1 MELLRRINNLVTRH
15 VPVKTGRA
23 GSPRPIASISFD
35 DFPKSAWTV
44 AGPILAD
51 FGVKATYYTAGTFCG
66 RTVEGMEFYDEAD
79 LEALAAAGHEIAC
92 HGFGHQPTTKLDSK
106 ALLADTLRN
115 RAFLEKFLGGRPPAS
130 YAFPYGAAS
139 PRTKN
144 FFADRFTNARGV
156 HPGVNDGAMDLA
168 LLRAV
173 SMESRCWDADW
184 IERAISRAKAQNG
197 WLAFYTHDVS
207 DSPSKYGS
215 TPGMLRHVLR
225 RLREEGIEVRT
236 MRNAFSV
243 QKFS

>member
-35 DFPKSAWTV
+35 DFPRSAWTV
-44 AGPILAD
+44 AGPILAE

-66 RTVEGMEFYDEAD
+66 RTVEGMEFYGEDD
-79 LEALAAAGHEIAC
+79 LKALAAAGHEIAC
-92 HGFGHQPTTKLDSK
+92 HGFAHQRTTTLDSK
-106 ALLADTLRN
+106 ALLADSLRN

-139 PRTKN
+139 PRTKD
-144 FFADRFTNARGV
+144 FFSDRFTNARGV

-184 IERAISRAKAQNG
+184 IERAIARAKARKG

-207 DSPSKYGS
+207 DSPGKYGS
-215 TPGMLRHVLR
+215 TPAMLRHVLT

-236 MRNAFSV
+236 MRDAFSV
-243 QKFS
+243 QKFA